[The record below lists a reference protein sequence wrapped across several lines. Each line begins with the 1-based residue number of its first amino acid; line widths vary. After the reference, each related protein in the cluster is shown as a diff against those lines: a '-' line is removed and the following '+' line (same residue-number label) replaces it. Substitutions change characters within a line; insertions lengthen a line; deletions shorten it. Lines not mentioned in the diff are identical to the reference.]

1 MSGLG
6 LASWLSWTWLGC
18 LSLPHADHE
27 LFSFALCSSC
37 FLGPTT
43 SSLSRELGSDVQWWE
58 AAGGVGVLVLI
69 IGCSLAKNKEEGKK
83 TPISGLRYQ
92 HGGMKSP
99 WEVGLRPGF
108 ELINFPVVSPQ
119 TGASNLCN
127 SVSNLVR
134 EENLRISFYTS
145 LCCGR
150 NMMSWSFECL
160 CALCPPENS
169 Y

>member
-27 LFSFALCSSC
+27 LLSFALCSSC

-43 SSLSRELGSDVQWWE
+43 RSLSHELGPEVQWWE

-69 IGCSLAKNKEEGKK
+69 IGCRLAKSKEEGKKRLK

-92 HGGMKSP
+92 HRGSEKSLGG
-99 WEVGLRPGF
+99 WT
-108 ELINFPVVSPQ
+108 Q
-119 TGASNLCN
+119 TWL
-127 SVSNLVR
+127 
-134 EENLRISFYTS
+134 
-145 LCCGR
+145 
-150 NMMSWSFECL
+150 
-160 CALCPPENS
+160 
-169 Y
+169 